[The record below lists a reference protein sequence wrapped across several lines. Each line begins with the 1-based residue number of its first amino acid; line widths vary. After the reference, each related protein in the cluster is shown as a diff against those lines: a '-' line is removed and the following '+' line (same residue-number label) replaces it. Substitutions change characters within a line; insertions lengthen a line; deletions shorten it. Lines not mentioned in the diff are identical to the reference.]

1 MYGWRARIGLILPMD
16 NTVME
21 PEYYAL
27 GLEGIS
33 FHGVRMDTIE
43 RSQMPV
49 RGAALSSQF
58 VEMGVDGVGYACAE
72 TSFLKG
78 VDGNAY
84 IKEQIEKTCSLPA
97 VTASGVMVEALQ
109 ALGAK
114 NVALVM
120 PYPQTSA
127 DAMLAFVERQGFG
140 VANSV
145 RRDFN
150 DEYKDK
156 RDWYHTNL
164 QPASVAYRM
173 ARRVHVRGAD
183 AVFIA
188 ATNFRTMEIIPRL
201 EDDLGCPVVST
212 NSAILWSLFRTL
224 GVKESAAKLGSLFD
238 RE

>member
-21 PEYYAL
+21 PELYAL

-33 FHGVRMDTIE
+33 YHGVRMDTIE

-49 RGAALSSQF
+49 RGAALSGQF
-58 VEMGVDGVGYACAE
+58 V
-72 TSFLKG
+72 
-78 VDGNAY
+78 
-84 IKEQIEKTCSLPA
+84 QIEKACSLPA
-97 VTASGVMVEALQ
+97 VTASGVMVEALR
-109 ALGAK
+109 ALDVDS
-114 NVALVM
+114 VALVT
-120 PYPQTSA
+120 PYPQTSS
-127 DAMLAFVERQGFG
+127 DAMHAFLERQGFR
-140 VANSV
+140 VASNV

-150 DEYKDK
+150 EEYKDK

-173 ARRVHVRGAD
+173 ARQAKVKDAK

-212 NSAILWSLFRTL
+212 NQAMLWSMFRTL
-224 GVKESAAKLGSLFD
+224 GVKESASRLGSLFD